1 MSIKSMMP
9 SNPLILCPPL
19 LFPPLILPSS
29 GVFSNSRLF
38 ISGGQNIGVSV
49 SASAL
54 PKNIQDLFPLGLT
67 SLISLL
73 SKGLSRAFSSTTAQK
88 HRSLVLS
95 LLNSPTLTSIQDYW
109 KNKALT
115 IWTFVSHYK
124 KLIMRYFTFF
134 LCTKSLEFSVY
145 FICNVHLNSDEPPFK
160 CSVMRCC
167 HRVLYWTA

>member
-9 SNPLILCPPL
+9 SNHLILCPPL

-115 IWTFVSHYK
+115 IWTSAGKVMSLLFNILSRFV
-124 KLIMRYFTFF
+124 IYF
-134 LCTKSLEFSVY
+134 LSRSKHL
-145 FICNVHLNSDEPPFK
+145 FISWLQSPSAVILEPPQNK
-160 CSVMRCC
+160 V
-167 HRVLYWTA
+167 